1 MARTTDELVK
11 GVLLLDYDSR
21 RTPSLTPF
29 INAANLVVTRVAT
42 CATAKDVTLSSDELE
57 MIERWLAAHMY
68 VQSDQTFASKS
79 TSGASASHH
88 GQTGMGL
95 ENSKY
100 GQTAMMLDPSG
111 CLAAIDKRQ
120 SAGAH
125 WLGKPPSEQ
134 TAYVDR
140 D

>member
-1 MARTTDELVK
+1 MARTTDTLVK

-21 RTPSLTPF
+21 RLHSLTPF
-29 INAANLVVTRVAT
+29 IEAANLIVSRVAT
-42 CATAKDVTLSSDELE
+42 CATRKEMTLSSDELE

-79 TSGASASHH
+79 TSGASGSHH

-100 GQTAMMLDPSG
+100 GQTAKMLDPSG
-111 CLAAIDKRQ
+111 CLAALDKQ
-120 SAGAH
+120 QVAGAH

-134 TAYVDR
+134 TPYVDR